1 MGSRC
6 SSILSRRA
14 EGLVRILLSRPP
26 EQFLSPSTDSTE
38 IQGGMPFA
46 HHIYM
51 GLSRQIGQYASGRLM
66 RRFARSMPVF
76 GAAIAIV
83 TIGASVRRKGLLGG
97 SLDTALDATPV
108 VGAVKNVFEAI
119 RGRDFIKDNR

>member
-1 MGSRC
+1 
-6 SSILSRRA
+6 
-14 EGLVRILLSRPP
+14 
-26 EQFLSPSTDSTE
+26 
-38 IQGGMPFA
+38 MPFA
-46 HHIYM
+46 RQIYM
-51 GLSRQIGQYASGRLM
+51 GLSRQIGQYASARLM

-83 TIGASVRRKGLLGG
+83 TIGAAVRRKGLLGG